1 MCGNDGT
8 DCEELTMNLT
18 QPQVDLLK
26 FIAQCIDQTGCQPSY
41 RDICRQMGY
50 ASPNTVAGHMN
61 ALVRKGLI
69 KKRGARAIEFD
80 WRLFAGA
87 R

>member
-1 MCGNDGT
+1 M
-8 DCEELTMNLT
+8 DCRLT
-18 QPQVDLLK
+18 QTQVQMLRY
-26 FIAQCIDQTGCQPSY
+26 IAQCIDQTGCQPSY
-41 RDICRQMGY
+41 RDICKQMGY
-50 ASPNTVAGHMN
+50 ASPNAVAGHMN
-61 ALVRKGLI
+61 ALVRKGLV